1 MPNLIDLRS
10 DVFAA
15 PTDEMWAAMRT
26 AEVGWAYV
34 GQDPSVN
41 RLEALAAEIL
51 GKQAALFV
59 PSCTTA
65 NLVALMTLAPRGSR
79 VVMEAASHVATSEA
93 AGLAYV
99 VGIVPVPLTGQ
110 HGSLSV
116 EALSAALGPSQMSAG
131 ASVLCLENTHN
142 TAGGTILSPEQTD
155 AVAASAHQH

>member
-1 MPNLIDLRS
+1 MPDVIDLRS

-26 AEVGWAYV
+26 AEVGWAYF

-41 RLEALAAEIL
+41 QLEALAAEIL

-79 VVMEAASHVATSEA
+79 VIMEAASHVATSEA

-99 VGIVPVPLTGQ
+99 VGIVPVPLVGE

-116 EALSAALGPSQMSAG
+116 ETLDAALGSTPGASSGVSLAGTSAG
-131 ASVLCLENTHN
+131 GAAVL
-142 TAGGTILSPEQTD
+142 
-155 AVAASAHQH
+155 

>member
-26 AEVGWAYV
+26 AEVGWAYF

-41 RLEALAAEIL
+41 QLEALAAEIL

-79 VVMEAASHVATSEA
+79 VVMEAASHMATSEA
-93 AGLAYV
+93 AGLGYI
-99 VGIVPVPLTGQ
+99 VGIVPVGLAGEQ
-110 HGSLSV
+110 GRLSSG
-116 EALSAALGPSQMSAG
+116 ALEGALGAG
-131 ASVLCLENTHN
+131 
-142 TAGGTILSPEQTD
+142 
-155 AVAASAHQH
+155 